1 MKTFE
6 QIFGDKLKPDMEYL
20 IYIDGDEIRMD
31 TKSDKCSKCDNI
43 TRFYSINFMSRY
55 CSITCI
61 NEEWKLY
68 HMQRKPLE
76 V

>member
-6 QIFGDKLKPDMEYL
+6 EIFANKLTPDMEYL
-20 IYIDGDEIRMD
+20 IYIDGDEIKMD
-31 TKSDKCSKCDNI
+31 RDSGKCRICDNM

-55 CSITCI
+55 CSIKCI
-61 NEEWKLY
+61 NEEWKAYNLARTP
-68 HMQRKPLE
+68 QE